1 MNIQTNK
8 TTLEKSTQK
17 APSTNIND
25 YKQKFRVHF
34 AEMVGYGRKTVS
46 EGFFAGQAL
55 AEIRK
60 RLPHGA
66 WLEFLEDEGLNRET
80 ARKLRRLGSELE
92 IAKIV
97 QFASIEQAFKSLPA
111 KTTNR
116 NPPDPS
122 EPTKAEEKEIEQE
135 TDRYRAERAEA
146 EVQTARKEVARL
158 TALSPD
164 SAPAPP
170 PDDNLKRAETR
181 ASETWDLLQASR
193 KESLRR
199 KRLLNV
205 IKRDLADGKPAKD
218 ILLQHYGCG
227 VRQAA
232 LGIQDRG

>member
-1 MNIQTNK
+1 M
-8 TTLEKSTQK
+8 
-17 APSTNIND
+17 
-25 YKQKFRVHF
+25 
-34 AEMVGYGRKTVS
+34 
-46 EGFFAGQAL
+46 
-55 AEIRK
+55 
-60 RLPHGA
+60 PHGT

-97 QFASIEQAFKSLPA
+97 QFASIEQAYKSLPA
-111 KTTNR
+111 KTPNR

-122 EPTKAEEKEIEQE
+122 DPSTAEVKGIEQE

-158 TALSPD
+158 TALAPD
-164 SAPAPP
+164 APPAPP
-170 PDDNLKRAETR
+170 PDDALERANAR
-181 ASETWDLLQASR
+181 ASDNWELLEKSR
-193 KESLRR
+193 KETLKFKRR
-199 KRLLNV
+199 LNA